1 MGKDR
6 QGKWRGR
13 CTAIDCVD
21 KTIRDAIASFT
32 GSSATL
38 TPEQQKEQQEVEGGG
53 DGGWCVCVCVCV
65 CVLVICTF

>member
-38 TPEQQKEQQEVEGGG
+38 TPEQQKEQQEVERGGG
-53 DGGWCVCVCVCV
+53 RMEGGVCVCVV
-65 CVLVICTF
+65 VICTF

>member
-13 CTAIDCVD
+13 CTASDCVD
-21 KTIRDAIASFT
+21 KTIRDAITSFT

-53 DGGWCVCVCVCV
+53 GEDGGWCVCVCVV
-65 CVLVICTF
+65 VICTF